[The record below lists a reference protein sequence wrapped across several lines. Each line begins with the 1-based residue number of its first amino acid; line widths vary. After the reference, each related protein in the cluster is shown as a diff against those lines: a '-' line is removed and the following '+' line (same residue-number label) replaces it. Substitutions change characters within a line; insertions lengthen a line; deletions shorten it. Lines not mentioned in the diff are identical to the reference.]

1 MIIIPKRQIWTRQP
15 QYIWPISREIP
26 KPHAVWVPGLGDI
39 TGRYDTLR
47 EADTTESFGRAYQI
61 PASPYSRKTL
71 IANSSVLP
79 TSGGYS
85 VLVLTRQTG
94 TQNNGAFNV
103 GVVGGGSTDRCALS
117 TSGPDALVLD
127 YGGYVDGSTR
137 VISTGINN
145 TEGILSCYLAT
156 TGPLGMRLFA
166 NGSLLAS
173 NSANPSRGATTSAV
187 AVGDIYDGTAT
198 AHNVGAVAI
207 WFEQL
212 PDGLAAEL
220 SANPWEI
227 IAPQRRHVFVGASGS
242 PTAYTLPAD
251 SGTFALTGTDATL
264 ARGRAL
270 PADSG
275 TFALT
280 GTDATLARGRALP
293 ADSGTFALTGTAA
306 TLTRGRV
313 VAADSGTFA
322 LTGTV
327 ATLTRGRVVAADS
340 GTFALTGTDATLE
353 YTPVSGDTYTLPCAS
368 GSFALTGTDA
378 VLAAGRVLVADSASF
393 ALTGTA
399 AVLAVG
405 HVLTADAGSIALTGT
420 DATLLT
426 GRVLPADAGVF
437 ALTGTDVTLAY
448 AAPPSGEVTLSAQT
462 ISDIA
467 DAVYARFLLG
477 AVPVNIVQVNSTPVD
492 GTGTQADPWGPV

>member
-1 MIIIPKRQIWTRQP
+1 MIIVPKRQIWTRQP
-15 QYIWPISREIP
+15 TAPVDIDWSNQL
-26 KPHAVWVPGLGDI
+26 AQGL
-39 TGRYDTLR
+39 
-47 EADTTESFGRAYQI
+47 AF
-61 PASPYSRKTL
+61 ASPLRPGVGMLDLVQKQTPTWVGDSERGSNRYGEFAKTGSSYL
-71 IANSSVLP
+71 SFAKQPQITHTQPCSITWIQEPSSV
-79 TSGGYS
+79 SGYHTA
-85 VLVLTRQTG
+85 LE
-94 TQNNGAFNV
+94 FNV
-103 GVVGGGSTDRCALS
+103 GGGGAFVVGFQSNAAAAYYMVCGIRNGTTEVSYWDIF
-117 TSGPDALVLD
+117 GPPVVGQTNI
-127 YGGYVDGSTR
+127 YT
-137 VISTGINN
+137 
-145 TEGILSCYLAT
+145 
-156 TGPLGMRLFA
+156 
-166 NGSLLAS
+166 
-173 NSANPSRGATTSAV
+173 AV
-187 AVGDIYDGTAT
+187 
-198 AHNVGAVAI
+198 
-207 WFEQL
+207 F
-212 PDGLAAEL
+212 PDGLGGSPTNCKLYRDGVGYSRTGVSAL
-220 SANPWEI
+220 SANNGGHFYIGARDGAYDRFYGLLGNVLIHGRALDEGEAKGLHENPWQI
-227 IAPQRRHVFVGASGS
+227 YKRRSRHVFAGASGS

-275 TFALT
+275 TF
-280 GTDATLARGRALP
+280 
-293 ADSGTFALTGTAA
+293 
-306 TLTRGRV
+306 V
-313 VAADSGTFA
+313 
-322 LTGTV
+322 
-327 ATLTRGRVVAADS
+327 
-340 GTFALTGTDATLE
+340 LTGTDATLE

-437 ALTGTDVTLAY
+437 ALTGTDVTLTY
-448 AAPPSGEVTLSAQT
+448 AAPPLGEVTLSAQT

>member
-1 MIIIPKRQIWTRQP
+1 MIIVPKRQIWTRQP
-15 QYIWPISREIP
+15 TAPVDIDWSNQL
-26 KPHAVWVPGLGDI
+26 AQGL
-39 TGRYDTLR
+39 
-47 EADTTESFGRAYQI
+47 AF
-61 PASPYSRKTL
+61 ASPLRPGVGMLDLVQKQTPTWVGDSERGSNRYGEFAKTGSSYL
-71 IANSSVLP
+71 SFAKQPQITHTQPCSITWIQEPSSV
-79 TSGGYS
+79 SGYHTA
-85 VLVLTRQTG
+85 LE
-94 TQNNGAFNV
+94 FNV
-103 GVVGGGSTDRCALS
+103 GGGGAFVVGFQSNAAAAYYMVCGIRNGTTEVSYWDIF
-117 TSGPDALVLD
+117 GPPVVGQTNI
-127 YGGYVDGSTR
+127 YT
-137 VISTGINN
+137 
-145 TEGILSCYLAT
+145 
-156 TGPLGMRLFA
+156 
-166 NGSLLAS
+166 
-173 NSANPSRGATTSAV
+173 AV
-187 AVGDIYDGTAT
+187 
-198 AHNVGAVAI
+198 
-207 WFEQL
+207 F
-212 PDGLAAEL
+212 PDGLGGSPTNCKLYRDGVGYSRTGVSAL
-220 SANPWEI
+220 SANNGGHFYIGARDGAYDRFYGLLGNVLIHGRALDEGEAKGLHENPWQI
-227 IAPQRRHVFVGASGS
+227 YKRRSRHVFAGASGS

-280 GTDATLARGRALP
+280 GTDAVLAAGRVLV

-313 VAADSGTFA
+313 VAADSGTF
-322 LTGTV
+322 V
-327 ATLTRGRVVAADS
+327 
-340 GTFALTGTDATLE
+340 LTGTDATLE

-437 ALTGTDVTLAY
+437 ALTGTDVTLTY
-448 AAPPSGEVTLSAQT
+448 AAPPLGEVTLSAQT

>member
-1 MIIIPKRQIWTRQP
+1 MIIVPKRQIWTRQP
-15 QYIWPISREIP
+15 TAPVDIDWSNQL
-26 KPHAVWVPGLGDI
+26 AQGL
-39 TGRYDTLR
+39 
-47 EADTTESFGRAYQI
+47 AF
-61 PASPYSRKTL
+61 ASPLRPGVGMLDLVQKQEPTWVGDSARGSNRYGEFAETG
-71 IANSSVLP
+71 SSYLSFAKQPQITHTQPCSITWIQEPLSV
-79 TSGGYS
+79 SGYF
-85 VLVLTRQTG
+85 T
-94 TQNNGAFNV
+94 AMEFNV
-103 GVVGGGSTDRCALS
+103 GGGGAFMVGFQSTAAATYYMVCGIRDGLTEVSYWDIFGPPVVGQTNIY
-117 TSGPDALVLD
+117 T
-127 YGGYVDGSTR
+127 
-137 VISTGINN
+137 
-145 TEGILSCYLAT
+145 
-156 TGPLGMRLFA
+156 
-166 NGSLLAS
+166 
-173 NSANPSRGATTSAV
+173 AV
-187 AVGDIYDGTAT
+187 
-198 AHNVGAVAI
+198 
-207 WFEQL
+207 F
-212 PDGLAAEL
+212 PDGLGGSPTNCKLYRDGAGYSRTGV
-220 SANPWEI
+220 SALNANNGGHFYIGAHDGSYERFYGLLGNVLIHGRALDEGEAKGLHENPWQI
-227 IAPQRRHVFVGASGS
+227 YKRRSRHVFAGASGS
-242 PTAYTLPAD
+242 PTAYTLPADSGTFVLTGTAATPTRGRVVAAD

-275 TFALT
+275 TF
-280 GTDATLARGRALP
+280 
-293 ADSGTFALTGTAA
+293 
-306 TLTRGRV
+306 V
-313 VAADSGTFA
+313 
-322 LTGTV
+322 
-327 ATLTRGRVVAADS
+327 
-340 GTFALTGTDATLE
+340 LTGTDATLE

-437 ALTGTDVTLAY
+437 ALTGTDVTLTY
-448 AAPPSGEVTLSAQT
+448 AAPPLGEVTLSAQT